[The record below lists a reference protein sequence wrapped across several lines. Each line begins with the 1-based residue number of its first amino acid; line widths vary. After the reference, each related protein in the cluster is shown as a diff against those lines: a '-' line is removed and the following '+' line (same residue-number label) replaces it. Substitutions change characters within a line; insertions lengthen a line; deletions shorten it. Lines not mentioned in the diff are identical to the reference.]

1 MSDLQILVTLPRR
14 GPVFP
19 TFFNPERIAELESI
33 GRVTWNDSQRQFTP
47 EELGRAVAG
56 KEICVTG
63 WGAPSFDAGVLAHA
77 DRLRL
82 IAHTG
87 GSVRPYVTDACYE
100 KGVRAVSGN
109 EVFAES
115 VAESVIAYALAS
127 LRDIPRFSGDLAR
140 GIWPDSFD
148 NRGLLDRTVGIV
160 GYGMI
165 ARYVVGML
173 QPFHCPIRVFSR
185 HIQPEELKRQ
195 GMERAALGEIFAD
208 CDVVSIHSGMT
219 PENRHLVTGELLARM
234 KPGALLINTARGPI
248 IDEAALARALR
259 TQDIHA
265 VLDVYEAEPLPPDS
279 PLLGCGNAILM
290 PHMGGPTIDRRLAV
304 TRSVLADIRRF
315 LAGEAMSCEIS
326 RDYAAKMSR
335 F

>member
-1 MSDLQILVTLPRR
+1 MSDLRILVTLPRR
-14 GPVFP
+14 GPIFP
-19 TFFNPERIAELESI
+19 TFFNPELIAELESI
-33 GRVTWNDSQRQFTP
+33 GQVTWNDSEKQFTP
-47 EELGRAVAG
+47 GELGQAVAG
-56 KEICVTG
+56 KDICVTG
-63 WGAPSFDAGVLAHA
+63 WGTPNFEAEVLAHA
-77 DRLRL
+77 DRLKL

-87 GSVRPYVTDACYE
+87 GSVRPYVTDECYE

-140 GIWPDSFD
+140 GVWPDSFY

-173 QPFHCPIRVFSR
+173 KPFHCPIKVFSR
-185 HIQPEELKRQ
+185 HIRDEELQKY
-195 GMERAALGEIFAD
+195 GMERATLEEIFAG

-219 PENRHLVTGELLARM
+219 PENYHLVTEELLAGM

-248 IDEAALARALR
+248 IDEASLARVLR
-259 TQDIHA
+259 KRDLHA
-265 VLDVYEAEPLPPDS
+265 VLDVYETEPLPKDS
-279 PLLGCGNAILM
+279 PLLGCENAILM
-290 PHMGGPTIDRRLAV
+290 PHMGGPTIDRRFAV

-326 RDYAAKMSR
+326 RAYAAKMST